1 MKKRDM
7 DRRTFVMGSFGF
19 GMAVLGGG
27 MLAGC
32 AAGDEPAAPEAP
44 EPVAVPE
51 TPEPAAAPEP
61 KAGGGRALVAVFSY
75 SGTTL
80 TVAERIAEATGA
92 DLFRIETTD
101 AWPDDY
107 DAMTAQV
114 QREHDEGYLPP
125 LAAAVQDWDAY
136 DTVYLGHPIWWGQ
149 LPHVVRSFLAQHD
162 LAGKTAAPFSTSSSS
177 GNAAALDALRELC
190 PEADVREAL
199 HLTRGSLPGA
209 LDEVEPWIEGS
220 GLA

>member
-32 AAGDEPAAPEAP
+32 AAGDEPAASEAP
-44 EPVAVPE
+44 EPVAASE

-114 QREHDEGYLPP
+114 QREQDEGYLPP

-209 LDEVEPWIEGS
+209 LDEVGPWIG
-220 GLA
+220 GLARA

>member
-32 AAGDEPAAPEAP
+32 AAGD
-44 EPVAVPE
+44 
-51 TPEPAAAPEP
+51 EPAAAPEP

-114 QREHDEGYLPP
+114 QREQDEGYLPP

-209 LDEVEPWIEGS
+209 LDEVGPWIG
-220 GLA
+220 GLARA

>member
-114 QREHDEGYLPP
+114 QREQDEGYLPP

-190 PEADVREAL
+190 PDADVREAL
-199 HLTRGSLPGA
+199 HLARGSLPGA
-209 LDEVEPWIEGS
+209 LDEVEPWIEG
-220 GLA
+220 LARA

>member
-19 GMAVLGGG
+19 GMAVLGGR

-32 AAGDEPAAPEAP
+32 AAGDEPAASEAP
-44 EPVAVPE
+44 EPVAAPE

-61 KAGGGRALVAVFSY
+61 KAGDGRALVAVFSY

-114 QREHDEGYLPP
+114 QREQDEGYLPP

-177 GNAAALDALRELC
+177 GNAVALDALRELC
-190 PEADVREAL
+190 PAADVRDAL

-209 LDEVEPWIEGS
+209 LDEVGPWLE
-220 GLA
+220 GLARA

>member
-32 AAGDEPAAPEAP
+32 AAGDESAAPEAP
-44 EPVAVPE
+44 EPVAAPE

-114 QREHDEGYLPP
+114 QREQDEGYLPP
-125 LAAAVQDWDAY
+125 LAAAVEDWDAY

-209 LDEVEPWIEGS
+209 LDEVEPWIG
-220 GLA
+220 GLARA

>member
-32 AAGDEPAAPEAP
+32 AAGDELAAPEAP
-44 EPVAVPE
+44 EPVAASE

-80 TVAERIAEATGA
+80 MVAERIAEATGA

-114 QREHDEGYLPP
+114 QREQDEGYLPP

-136 DTVYLGHPIWWGQ
+136 DTVYLGHPVWWGQ

-162 LAGKTAAPFSTSSSS
+162 LAGKAAVPFSTSSSS

>member
-51 TPEPAAAPEP
+51 TPEPAAASEP

-114 QREHDEGYLPP
+114 QREQDEGYLPP
-125 LAAAVQDWDAY
+125 LAAAVG
-136 DTVYLGHPIWWGQ
+136 LGCLRYRIPGPSHLVG
-149 LPHVVRSFLAQHD
+149 
-162 LAGKTAAPFSTSSSS
+162 
-177 GNAAALDALRELC
+177 AAAARRAVV
-190 PEADVREAL
+190 PRAARPGGQNGGPVL
-199 HLTRGSLPGA
+199 HEQLERQRSRPRRPA
-209 LDEVEPWIEGS
+209 RAVPRS
-220 GLA
+220 RCARSPASHARQPSRRA

>member
-44 EPVAVPE
+44 EPVAAPE

-114 QREHDEGYLPP
+114 QREQDEGYLPP

-209 LDEVEPWIEGS
+209 LDEVEPWIEG
-220 GLA
+220 LTRA

>member
-44 EPVAVPE
+44 EPVAASE

-114 QREHDEGYLPP
+114 QREQDEGYLPP
-125 LAAAVQDWDAY
+125 LAVAVEDWDAY

-177 GNAAALDALRELC
+177 GNAVALDALRELC

-209 LDEVEPWIEGS
+209 LDEVEPWTE
-220 GLA
+220 GLARA